1 VSTEPVT
8 RSEGSDESS
17 DPEPM
22 TEPEDLASDSDAGVD
37 DADEVPADEIPADE
51 ARRGITPLV
60 AGILAGVLALAV
72 GFAAGFFV
80 GQPNYPGDDSP
91 EAGFARDM
99 SVHHG
104 QAVEMGM
111 IAWQRAKLPEVRTV
125 AYDVATTQQ
134 TQIGLMRGWLDK
146 WGLSPS
152 SEQPA
157 MSWMGHGHGLN
168 ADGLMPG
175 MATRSQLEELKLLDG
190 KHVDILFCGLMI
202 DHHTAGV
209 HMAKEIAKR
218 TDDPEVRE
226 LAEGMVI
233 AQENEIKVLNN
244 LLAIAQSG
252 P

>member
-1 VSTEPVT
+1 MSADPATKLEGPDGPPDPDTSPDDTVADDSVT
-8 RSEGSDESS
+8 DEVADESDEESVA
-17 DPEPM
+17 EPQQ
-22 TEPEDLASDSDAGVD
+22 
-37 DADEVPADEIPADE
+37 
-51 ARRGITPLV
+51 RRLIPLV
-60 AGILAGVLALAV
+60 TAVLAGLLALAV

-134 TQIGLMRGWLDK
+134 AQIGLMRGWLDK
-146 WGLSPS
+146 WGLSAS
-152 SEQPA
+152 SEKPA

-175 MATRSQLEELKLLDG
+175 MATRQQLEQLKLIEG
-190 KHVDILFCGLMI
+190 QHVDILFCSLMI
-202 DHHTAGV
+202 NHHIAGV
-209 HMAKEIAKR
+209 HMAKEVAKR

-226 LAEGMVI
+226 LAEGMVV
-233 AQENEIKVLNN
+233 AQEAEINVLNN
-244 LLAIAQSG
+244 LLAIARSG